1 MAVQDAVND
10 QAKFVAFEINAIIAN
25 PEAVQT
31 LARAFEFPELVQF
44 RVHDSSRQ
52 TAKLA
57 EYLQLK
63 FFGHSGKLGGAGRVK
78 DDLEGRH
85 NCWSEHA
92 PEFLNW
98 KALFGGEADEEER
111 VTTKDSKSTKERGN
125 SPAGCRRSQGLE
137 PA

>member
-1 MAVQDAVND
+1 MAVEDAVD
-10 QAKFVAFEINAIIAN
+10 DEAKFVPFEINAVIAN

-31 LARAFEFPELVQF
+31 LACAFEFPELVQF

-57 EYLQLK
+57 ENLQLE
-63 FFGHSGKLGGAGRVK
+63 FFGHPGKLGGAGRVK

-92 PEFLNW
+92 HELLNW
-98 KALFGGEADEEER
+98 KECSAEKQTNKKG
-111 VTTKDSKSTKERGN
+111 
-125 SPAGCRRSQGLE
+125 
-137 PA
+137 